1 MANTDLD
8 AGTATPADG
17 DEEGLRAQ
25 RTFTALMRAMSEPG
39 RVEKMDA
46 LTGVPE
52 ALPSG
57 LASVAC
63 ALADFETSLW
73 LDPHLAANEAV
84 TRYLRF
90 QTGAPIVADAGKA
103 SFALVSNAEELPP
116 FDHFALG
123 SQDYPDRSATIVME
137 VQSFA
142 SATRYDLTG
151 PGIETS
157 ASFAPGPLPADF
169 EDRMNANRALFPR
182 GVDLILTSKGEV
194 ASLPRSTRVQR
205 AA

>member
-1 MANTDLD
+1 MAKTDRD
-8 AGTATPADG
+8 ATGATPAG
-17 DEEGLRAQ
+17 SNAESLRAQ
-25 RTFTALMRAMSEPG
+25 RTFTALMRVMSEPG
-39 RVEKMDA
+39 RIEKMDA
-46 LTGVPE
+46 PAGIPG
-52 ALPSG
+52 ALPAG
-57 LASVAC
+57 LATVAC
-63 ALADFETSLW
+63 ALADFETPLW
-73 LDPHLAANEAV
+73 LDPHLAGNEAV
-84 TRYLRF
+84 ARYLRF
-90 QTGAPIVADAGKA
+90 QTGAPLVADAGKA

-157 ASFAPGPLPADF
+157 RSFAPGPLPADF

-194 ASLPRSTRVQR
+194 ASLPRSTRVRR